1 MIRKISFMA
10 LALGLPAW
18 LAGCGLV
25 SAEQYVDAT
34 AQFWLTGKDKALYSV
49 NIELL
54 ASTTLTNTFD
64 AAQKGFAYLVVR
76 TTKCPGGKCGAAT
89 IYVQTLTQS
98 QYDISDLKKVR
109 VSTGSFAGGF
119 TVIWTG
125 AGTSDQVDSVPNV
138 TNTTEADL
146 SSGWSAQAKL
156 TGWAAACTDA
166 VAVAGRHTHA
176 APHAFTKPIGKPA
189 PFGGGPGLP
198 PKPAK
203 CTPAPR
209 R

>member
-1 MIRKISFMA
+1 MMRKISLAA

-34 AQFWLTGKDKALYSV
+34 AQFWLTGKDRVLYSV
-49 NIELL
+49 NVELL
-54 ASTTLTNTFD
+54 ASTALANNFS
-64 AAQKGFAYLVVR
+64 AVQKGFAYLIIR
-76 TTKCPGGKCGAAT
+76 AAKCPGGKCGAAT
-89 IYVQTLTQS
+89 TYVQSLTPS

-109 VSTGSFAGGF
+109 ASTGSFGGGL
-119 TVIWTG
+119 TVVWTG
-125 AGTSDQVDSVPNV
+125 NGTDQQVDSVPNV
-138 TNTTEADL
+138 AGTGEADL
-146 SSGWSAQAKL
+146 SSGWAAKATI
-156 TGWAAACTDA
+156 TGLAPSCTDN

-176 APHAFTKPIGKPA
+176 APHAFTSPIGKQA
-189 PFGGGPGLP
+189 PYGGGTGLP

-203 CTPAPR
+203 CAPAPR